1 MFQINIMNY
10 DELEAKVLDSI
21 DASPKFAQKLTPDFE
36 QEIVPSKSLIGLGIG
51 GGIAGIVTSQVS
63 NISMLPS
70 QLSGVTGL
78 IPAVVGTVVKMV
90 IKPKG
95 MIEDL
100 SNGLIVGGI
109 AEFVSNFAA
118 GRGFGVSEVAQ
129 KREKLVENTQIVPQG
144 LNAIW

>member
-1 MFQINIMNY
+1 MM
-10 DELEAKVLDSI
+10 
-21 DASPKFAQKLTPDFE
+21 
-36 QEIVPSKSLIGLGIG
+36 
-51 GGIAGIVTSQVS
+51 
-63 NISMLPS
+63 PS

-95 MIEDL
+95 MVEDL

-118 GRGFGVSEVAQ
+118 GRGFGTTEVAQ
-129 KREKLVENTQIVPQG
+129 KREKLAENTQIVPQG

>member
-1 MFQINIMNY
+1 MNY

-21 DASPKFAQKLTPDFE
+21 DASPKFAQRLSPDFE

-78 IPAVVGTVVKMV
+78 IPAVVGTVVKMI

-109 AEFVSNFAA
+109 AEFVANFAS
-118 GRGFGVSEVAQ
+118 GRGYGVAQ
-129 KREKLVENTQIVPQG
+129 KREKLAENTQIVPHG

>member
-1 MFQINIMNY
+1 MNY

-36 QEIVPSKSLIGLGIG
+36 EEIKPSNTLIGLGIG

-63 NISMLPS
+63 NISMMPS

-78 IPAVVGTVVKMV
+78 IPAVVGTVVNMV

-95 MIEDL
+95 MIKDLPMDL
-100 SNGLIVGGI
+100 S
-109 AEFVSNFAA
+109 
-118 GRGFGVSEVAQ
+118 
-129 KREKLVENTQIVPQG
+129 
-144 LNAIW
+144 

>member
-1 MFQINIMNY
+1 MNY

-36 QEIVPSKSLIGLGIG
+36 QDKIVPSKSLIGLGIG
-51 GGIAGIVTSQVS
+51 GGIAGIVTSQVQ
-63 NISMLPS
+63 NISMMPS

-109 AEFVSNFAA
+109 AEFVSNFAN
-118 GRGFGVSEVAQ
+118 GRGFGTSEVAQ

>member
-1 MFQINIMNY
+1 MNY

-21 DASPKFAQKLTPDFE
+21 DASPKFAQKLTPEFAME
-36 QEIVPSKSLIGLGIG
+36 EKIIPSKSLIGLGIG
-51 GGIAGIVTSQVS
+51 GGIAGIVTSQVQ
-63 NISMLPS
+63 NISMMPS

-109 AEFVSNFAA
+109 AEFVSNFAN
-118 GRGFGVSEVAQ
+118 GRGFGTSEVAQ
-129 KREKLVENTQIVPQG
+129 KREKLAENTQIVPQG

>member
-1 MFQINIMNY
+1 MNY

-21 DASPKFAQKLTPDFE
+21 DASPKFAQKLSPDFE

-78 IPAVVGTVVKMV
+78 IPAVVGTVVNMI

-95 MIEDL
+95 MIKDL

-109 AEFVSNFAA
+109 AEFVSSFAA
-118 GRGFGVSEVAQ
+118 GRGYGVAQ
-129 KREKLVENTQIVPQG
+129 KREKLAENTQIVPHG

>member
-1 MFQINIMNY
+1 MNY

-21 DASPKFAQKLTPDFE
+21 DASPKFAQKLSPDFE

-78 IPAVVGTVVKMV
+78 IPAVVGTVVKMI

-109 AEFVSNFAA
+109 AEFVANFAS
-118 GRGFGVSEVAQ
+118 GRGYGVAQ
-129 KREKLVENTQIVPQG
+129 KREKLVENTQIVPHG

>member
-1 MFQINIMNY
+1 MFQVNIMNY

-36 QEIVPSKSLIGLGIG
+36 EQIKPSNTLIGLGIG

-63 NISMLPS
+63 NISMMPS

-78 IPAVVGTVVKMV
+78 IPAVVGTVVNMV

-95 MIEDL
+95 MIKDL

-109 AEFVSNFAA
+109 AEFVSSFAA
-118 GRGFGVSEVAQ
+118 GRGFGTTEVAQ
-129 KREKLVENTQIVPQG
+129 KREKLAENTQIVPNG

>member
-1 MFQINIMNY
+1 MNY

-21 DASPKFAQKLTPDFE
+21 DASPKFAQRLSPDFE
-36 QEIVPSKSLIGLGIG
+36 ETETVKPSNTLIGLGIG

-78 IPAVVGTVVKMV
+78 IPAVVGTVVNMI

-95 MIEDL
+95 MNKDL

-109 AEFVSNFAA
+109 AEFVANFAS
-118 GRGFGVSEVAQ
+118 GRGYGVAQ
-129 KREKLVENTQIVPQG
+129 KREKLVENTQIVPHG

>member
-1 MFQINIMNY
+1 MNY

-21 DASPKFAQKLTPDFE
+21 DASPKFAQKLSPDFE
-36 QEIVPSKSLIGLGIG
+36 QEIVPDRSLIGLGIG

-78 IPAVVGTVVKMV
+78 IPAVVGTVVNMI

-95 MIEDL
+95 MIKDL

-109 AEFVSNFAA
+109 AEFVSSFAS
-118 GRGFGVSEVAQ
+118 GRGYGVAQ
-129 KREKLVENTQIVPQG
+129 KREKLVENTQIVPHG

>member
-1 MFQINIMNY
+1 MNY

-36 QEIVPSKSLIGLGIG
+36 EEIKPSNTLIGLGIG
-51 GGIAGIVTSQVS
+51 GGIAGIVTSQVN
-63 NISMLPS
+63 NISMVPS

-78 IPAVVGTVVKMV
+78 IPAIVGTVVKMV

-109 AEFVSNFAA
+109 AEFVSNFAK
-118 GRGFGVSEVAQ
+118 GRGFGTSEVAQ
-129 KREKLVENTQIVPQG
+129 KREKLAENTQIVPQG